1 METFSFFEEKEVE
14 EKIYAKVCRFLE
26 NNPPI
31 DLDDFA
37 NFYAREIIDDDKRVI
52 VDCEQKFLKRAKED
66 PEKERWQRL
75 ALVFEALV
83 LDQTER
89 SNWLGTDA
97 MTIRA
102 SKFDDYVNGVDM
114 IVEFPEEISRHL
126 ALAVDVTT
134 SDLLVKKF
142 LRIRKEI
149 ENGRLSQIKYF
160 NSKNFRGELKNVPR
174 VIIGA
179 DRSTIRQVGELWLE
193 NKNKELAV
201 HPVRKII
208 LDEIMVQLKAFSDYA
223 VSRGKKDIA
232 DSYGASLKIIKR
244 IIDEDKERNA
254 PLSPINDKVFSAI
267 IEYCKNFRN

>member
-102 SKFDDYVNGVDM
+102 SKFDDSVNGVDM

>member
-142 LRIRKEI
+142 LRIREEI
-149 ENGRLSQIKYF
+149 DNGRLSQIKYF

>member
-1 METFSFFEEKEVE
+1 M
-14 EKIYAKVCRFLE
+14 
-26 NNPPI
+26 
-31 DLDDFA
+31 
-37 NFYAREIIDDDKRVI
+37 
-52 VDCEQKFLKRAKED
+52 
-66 PEKERWQRL
+66 
-75 ALVFEALV
+75 
-83 LDQTER
+83 
-89 SNWLGTDA
+89 
-97 MTIRA
+97 
-102 SKFDDYVNGVDM
+102 
-114 IVEFPEEISRHL
+114 
-126 ALAVDVTT
+126 
-134 SDLLVKKF
+134 
-142 LRIRKEI
+142 
-149 ENGRLSQIKYF
+149 
-160 NSKNFRGELKNVPR
+160 PR